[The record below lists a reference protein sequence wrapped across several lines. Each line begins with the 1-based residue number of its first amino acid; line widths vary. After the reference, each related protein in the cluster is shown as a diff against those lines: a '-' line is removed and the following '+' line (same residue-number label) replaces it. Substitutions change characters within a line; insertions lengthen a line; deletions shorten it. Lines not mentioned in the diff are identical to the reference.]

1 MEIEFTYDVVAYGD
15 NQVVFLIRLANNKD
29 PFEDRFDTIQEVR
42 KALNNNPND
51 LIFFSSE
58 LLREIF

>member
-15 NQVVFLIRLANNKD
+15 DQVVFLIRLANNKD

-51 LIFFSSE
+51 VVYFSSE
-58 LLREIF
+58 LLREIL